1 MQASVRAFSLWW
13 PCVVRHFS
21 PILLYVCAFGPRD
34 YLALKPIVSLST
46 QGPHTPSS
54 MRPTDFHPL
63 AWSDFRISLM
73 RLRCRLSSPPLRA
86 AER

>member
-13 PCVVRHFS
+13 PCGAPFFADSFVC
-21 PILLYVCAFGPRD
+21 VCAYGPHD

>member
-1 MQASVRAFSLWW
+1 MGLFSVVAVWRAPFFADS
-13 PCVVRHFS
+13 F
-21 PILLYVCAFGPRD
+21 VCLRRNGPHD